1 MQDRFLRGL
10 VIAKILRWSTRTL
23 LVLLLS
29 IVTAIAAF
37 RLAAG
42 LRETG
47 VRAELAPSTGHLVPT
62 SSGGLF
68 VQEKGPAGG
77 VPVVLFH
84 GSVAW
89 SEFWRRT
96 IDTLAAAGFHVIAL
110 DIPPFGFSDRPGNYA
125 RSDQAVRVDDVLRN
139 LQADRAIIVG
149 HSFGSGAATEFV
161 MRYPQSAR
169 ALVLIDPALGL
180 MSPSPDL
187 PFLLR
192 PKWIREILVSLTLTN
207 PLATKPLLQSMIAK
221 KQRALPEYIE
231 ILWRPWV
238 LRGSTPD
245 FADWAQG
252 FLGSENNALSAD
264 RQSYQHVKIPV
275 ALLWGDEDTVTPLE
289 QAHDLQTLL
298 PQATLTVLPG
308 LGHIPQIEDP
318 DAFHDALLKALGKL

>member
-1 MQDRFLRGL
+1 
-10 VIAKILRWSTRTL
+10 VIARILRWSARIL
-23 LVLLLS
+23 LGVLLL
-29 IVTAIAAF
+29 IVVTIAAF
-37 RLAAG
+37 RLAAS

-47 VRAELAPSTGHLVPT
+47 MRAELAPSTGHLVPT
-62 SSGGLF
+62 GSGGVF
-68 VQEKGPAGG
+68 VQEKGPGDG

-96 IDTLAAAGFHVIAL
+96 IDTLAAAGFRVIAL
-110 DIPPFGFSDRPGNYA
+110 DIPPFGFSDRPGNYT
-125 RSDQAVRVDDVLRN
+125 RSDQAARVNDVLRY
-139 LQADRAIIVG
+139 LGAGRAIIVG
-149 HSFGSGAATEFV
+149 HSVGSGAATEFV

-169 ALVLIDPALGL
+169 AMVLIDPALGL
-180 MSPSPDL
+180 MSPPPDL

-221 KQRALPEYIE
+221 KDRALPEYIE

-245 FADWAQG
+245 FADWTQG
-252 FLGSENNALSAD
+252 FLGSQNDALSAD

-275 ALLWGDEDTVTPLE
+275 ALLWGEEDTVTPLE

-298 PQATLTVLPG
+298 PQAALTVLPG

-318 DAFHDALLKALGKL
+318 ATFNDALLKALGKL